1 LRTFHLTLT
10 SNFNQMKSL
19 REFDIAFVGLKPG
32 VHAFQYQI
40 TDSFFENYGPQDFSN
55 CNATV
60 KLQFDKKSS
69 FFMLKFEIGG
79 TVTVVCD
86 RCGVPFELQLW
97 DDFDQVVKL
106 VENPDELET
115 DEDPDVTYISKT
127 ESHFSVADLIYE
139 FINLS
144 IPMQRIHPDDAS
156 GKSGCD
162 PKVLDM
168 LDKMNQP
175 GEDDKNPIWKDLDK
189 FREN

>member
-1 LRTFHLTLT
+1 MHT
-10 SNFNQMKSL
+10 
-19 REFDIAFVGLKPG
+19 
-32 VHAFQYQI
+32 FQYQI

-79 TVTVVCD
+79 TATVICD
-86 RCGVPFELQLW
+86 RCGQPFELQLW

-106 VENPDELET
+106 VENPDEMKG
-115 DEDPDVTYISKT
+115 DEDPDVTYISKA
-127 ESHFSVADLIYE
+127 ESHLNIADWIYE

-144 IPMQRIHPDDAS
+144 VPMQRIHPNDSS

-162 PKVLDM
+162 PNVLKM
-168 LDKMNQP
+168 LEQMNQQSS
-175 GEDDKNPIWKDLDK
+175 EKKNPIWKDLDK